1 MPTFVESSA
10 LGSLIPPPLKDERA
24 CALIMMA
31 VARTRQ
37 PLRTSIL
44 SVRRVTSE
52 TIEKGDIVW
61 IDYDAWTVNPNG
73 TSTLFDT
80 THDEVAK
87 KEGKFDEKKVYIEVP
102 VVVGRGRLFEGL
114 EASLVGAKVGGTI
127 EVLIPPEKGA
137 GVRDPRLVELRTER
151 EFLRQ
156 EISPEVGLEVSISGK
171 HGVVT
176 AVSAGRVRVDFNNP
190 LAGKTLK
197 YVVKA
202 TRKAKTPEER
212 VRAVIDMDYG
222 LADQFKLDLK
232 GGSAEIHLPDVCKT
246 DEKWFV
252 SKFRVVADLRELS
265 DLKTIR
271 FIEEYEKK
279 ETKAEPKA
287 GAKRAEAPAEAG
299 KETPPAE
306 AATKK
311 PRKRATATKAK
322 PAAKTRAEEEL
333 PASEKSP
340 EEL

>member
-1 MPTFVESSA
+1 MVS
-10 LGSLIPPPLKDERA
+10 D
-24 CALIMMA
+24 
-31 VARTRQ
+31 
-37 PLRTSIL
+37 
-44 SVRRVTSE
+44 

-61 IDYDAWTVNPNG
+61 IEYDAWTVNPNG
-73 TSTLFDT
+73 TLTLFDT

-87 KEGKFDEKKVYIEVP
+87 KEGKFDEKKVYMEVP
-102 VVVGRGRLFEGL
+102 VVIGRGRLFEGL
-114 EASLVGAKVGGTI
+114 EAALVGAKVGETI

-202 TRKAKTPEER
+202 TRKAKTLEER
-212 VRAVIDMDYG
+212 VRAIIDMDYG
-222 LADQFKLDLK
+222 LADQFKIDLK

-271 FIEEYEKK
+271 FVEEYEKK
-279 ETKAEPKA
+279 ETKAEPKPEPMETEA
-287 GAKRAEAPAEAG
+287 TPGARREEPA
-299 KETPPAE
+299 AE
-306 AATKK
+306 AAALKK

-322 PAAKTRAEEEL
+322 PAAKTRTEEEL
-333 PASEKSP
+333 PASEKAP

>member
-1 MPTFVESSA
+1 MVSN
-10 LGSLIPPPLKDERA
+10 
-24 CALIMMA
+24 
-31 VARTRQ
+31 
-37 PLRTSIL
+37 
-44 SVRRVTSE
+44 

-61 IDYDAWTVNPNG
+61 IEYDAWTVNPNG
-73 TSTLFDT
+73 ASTLFDT
-80 THDEVAK
+80 THDGVAK
-87 KEGKFDEKKVYIEVP
+87 KEGKFDEKKVYIEAP
-102 VVVGRGRLFEGL
+102 VVIGRGRLFEGL
-114 EASLVGAKVGGTI
+114 EAALVGGKVGETI

-202 TRKAKTPEER
+202 TRKAQSPEER

-222 LADQFKLDLK
+222 LADQFKIDLK

-265 DLKTIR
+265 ELKTIR
-271 FIEEYEKK
+271 FVEEYEKK
-279 ETKAEPKA
+279 AAKAVEPQAEAKEA
-287 GAKRAEAPAEAG
+287 GAPVEAP
-299 KETPPAE
+299 KEEPAPE
-306 AATKK
+306 VAAKK

-322 PAAKTRAEEEL
+322 PTPKHGAEEDL
-333 PASEKSP
+333 PASEKTP

>member
-1 MPTFVESSA
+1 MRF
-10 LGSLIPPPLKDERA
+10 
-24 CALIMMA
+24 
-31 VARTRQ
+31 
-37 PLRTSIL
+37 
-44 SVRRVTSE
+44 VTSE
-52 TIEKGDIVW
+52 TVEKGDIVW
-61 IDYDAWTVNPNG
+61 IEYDAWTVNPNG
-73 TSTLFDT
+73 ASTLFDT

-87 KEGKFDEKKVYIEVP
+87 KEGKFDEKKVYLEVP
-102 VVVGRGRLFEGL
+102 VVIGRGRLFEGL
-114 EASLVGAKVGGTI
+114 EAALVGAKVGETI

-202 TRKAKTPEER
+202 TRKAQTPEER

-222 LADQFKLDLK
+222 LADQFKIDLK

-265 DLKTIR
+265 ELKTIR
-271 FIEEYEKK
+271 FVEEYEKK
-279 ETKAEPKA
+279 EAKAVEPKA
-287 GAKRAEAPAEAG
+287 EAKEAGAPVEAP
-299 KETPPAE
+299 KEEPAPE
-306 AATKK
+306 VAAKK

-322 PAAKTRAEEEL
+322 PTPKHGAEEDL
-333 PASEKSP
+333 PASEKTP

>member
-1 MPTFVESSA
+1 MN
-10 LGSLIPPPLKDERA
+10 GIRA
-24 CALIMMA
+24 YHDGAR
-31 VARTRQ
+31 ARTRQ

-61 IDYDAWTVNPNG
+61 IEYDAWTVNPNG
-73 TSTLFDT
+73 TLTLFDT

-87 KEGKFDEKKVYIEVP
+87 KEGKLDEKKVYMEVP
-102 VVVGRGRLFEGL
+102 VVIGRGRLFEGL
-114 EASLVGAKVGGTI
+114 EAALVGAKV

-202 TRKAKTPEER
+202 TRKAKTAEER
-212 VRAVIDMDYG
+212 VRAIIDMDYG
-222 LADQFKLDLK
+222 LADQFKLDLR
-232 GGSAEIHLPDVCKT
+232 GGRAEIHLPDVCKT

-271 FIEEYEKK
+271 FVEEYEKK
-279 ETKAEPKA
+279 ETKAEPQ
-287 GAKRAEAPAEAG
+287 AERKEAEVPAEAA
-299 KETPPAE
+299 KEAPPAE

-311 PRKRATATKAK
+311 PRKRATATKVK
-322 PAAKTRAEEEL
+322 PAAKTREAEEL
-333 PASEKSP
+333 PASEKAP

>member
-1 MPTFVESSA
+1 MN
-10 LGSLIPPPLKDERA
+10 GIRA
-24 CALIMMA
+24 YHDGAR
-31 VARTRQ
+31 ARTRQ

-61 IDYDAWTVNPNG
+61 IEYDAWTVNPNG
-73 TSTLFDT
+73 TLTLFDT

-102 VVVGRGRLFEGL
+102 VVIGR
-114 EASLVGAKVGGTI
+114 
-127 EVLIPPEKGA
+127 
-137 GVRDPRLVELRTER
+137 ER

-156 EISPEVGLEVSISGK
+156 EISPEVGMEVSISGK

-202 TRKAKTPEER
+202 TRKAKTPDER
-212 VRAVIDMDYG
+212 VRAIIDMDYG

-271 FIEEYEKK
+271 FVEEYEKK
-279 ETKAEPKA
+279 ETKPETKA
-287 GAKRAEAPAEAG
+287 AAKEAAAPADATKEAP
-299 KETPPAE
+299 PVE

-311 PRKRATATKAK
+311 PRKRATATKPK
-322 PAAKTRAEEEL
+322 PAAKTRTEEEL
-333 PASEKSP
+333 PASEKAP

>member
-1 MPTFVESSA
+1 VVSN
-10 LGSLIPPPLKDERA
+10 
-24 CALIMMA
+24 
-31 VARTRQ
+31 
-37 PLRTSIL
+37 
-44 SVRRVTSE
+44 

-61 IDYDAWTVNPNG
+61 IEYDAWTVNPNG
-73 TSTLFDT
+73 ASTLFDT
-80 THDEVAK
+80 THDGVAK
-87 KEGKFDEKKVYIEVP
+87 KEGKFDEKKVYIEAP
-102 VVVGRGRLFEGL
+102 VVIGRGRLFEGL
-114 EASLVGAKVGGTI
+114 EAALVGGKVGETI

-202 TRKAKTPEER
+202 TRKAQSPEER

-222 LADQFKLDLK
+222 LADQFKIDLK

-265 DLKTIR
+265 ELKTIR
-271 FIEEYEKK
+271 FVEEYEKK
-279 ETKAEPKA
+279 EAKAVEPKA
-287 GAKRAEAPAEAG
+287 EAKEAGAPVEAP
-299 KETPPAE
+299 KEEPAPE
-306 AATKK
+306 VAAKK

-322 PAAKTRAEEEL
+322 PTPKHGAEEDL
-333 PASEKSP
+333 PASEKTP